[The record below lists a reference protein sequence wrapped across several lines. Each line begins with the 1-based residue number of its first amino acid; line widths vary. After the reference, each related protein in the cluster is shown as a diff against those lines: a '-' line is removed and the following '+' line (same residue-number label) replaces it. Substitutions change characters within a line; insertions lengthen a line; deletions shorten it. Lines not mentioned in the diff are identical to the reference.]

1 MKKAWLR
8 LVPSPASARGDPG
21 LSPEARLEVHMRAG
35 VRAFLALALAVMGA
49 FPPVSYLL
57 NPAAFGAVLAP
68 RLATMALLVACVA
81 ATERCR
87 PERLSALA
95 AASAVLLTAE
105 ASVEQHLI
113 GELGHVY
120 LAAAGI
126 YPLGLAA
133 FVPVRARPLA
143 VAGVL
148 SAAAPLLS
156 SSGEDDLARHAVFAS
171 YAVGA
176 TLAAMVA
183 AARHRRILLAAFEAE
198 ATVRLRSEELR
209 RAAERQQRVQ
219 TELAVA
225 ERLAL
230 LGRLAAGVAH
240 EVNTPLAAVQASL
253 AALGTLH
260 DELAR
265 SIGHA
270 DVTEQDLR
278 EIAAEAAGA
287 TATAAHAVERAAGY
301 VRALKHQTRTLGRPD
316 EREVNLAVE
325 LEHLASLLRH
335 GARAAGVGLEIACE
349 PGLRLHGDPGKLA
362 QILTNLVTNA
372 VDACAGRATPP
383 VRVEARRERDEIAV
397 YVRDAGPGV
406 PAELQKRL
414 FEPFFTT
421 KSKGSGLGL
430 ALSRDLAVGAFGGS
444 LSLCDPVAGVA
455 GATFVLRVP
464 VKPQGIPHGDAI

>member
-8 LVPSPASARGDPG
+8 LVPSPASARGDEG
-21 LSPEARLEVHMRAG
+21 LSPAARLKVHMRAG
-35 VRAFLALALAVMGA
+35 VRAFLALALAVTGV
-49 FPPVSYLL
+49 FSPVSYLL
-57 NPAAFGAVLAP
+57 NPAAFGSVLAP
-68 RLATMALLVACVA
+68 RLATMALLVGLLVA
-81 ATERCR
+81 AGRIR
-87 PERLSALA
+87 PERVSALA

-105 ASVEQHLI
+105 AAVEQHLI

-143 VAGVL
+143 VAGAL
-148 SAAAPLLS
+148 SALAPLAS
-156 SSGEDDLARHAVFAS
+156 SWGEDDFARHAVFAS

-176 TLAAMVA
+176 TVAAMVA

-198 ATVRLRSEELR
+198 ATVRVRSEDLL
-209 RAAERQQRVQ
+209 RAAERQRIVE
-219 TELAVA
+219 TELATA

-240 EVNTPLAAVQASL
+240 EVNTPLAAVQTSL
-253 AALGTLH
+253 AALRTLH

-270 DVTEQDLR
+270 DVTDHDLR
-278 EIAAEAAGA
+278 EIAADAAAA
-287 TATAAHAVERAAGY
+287 TATATHAVERAAGY
-301 VRALKHQTRTLGRPD
+301 VRALKHETRTLGRQD

-335 GARAAGVGLEIACE
+335 GAHAAGIGLEIACE
-349 PGLRLHGDPGKLA
+349 PGLHVHGDPGKLA

-372 VDACAGRATPP
+372 LDACEGRAAAP
-383 VRVEARRERDEIAV
+383 VRVEARREGDEIAV

-406 PAELQKRL
+406 PAELRQRL

-421 KSKGSGLGL
+421 KSTGTGLGL
-430 ALSRDLAVGAFGGS
+430 SLSRDLAVGAFGGS
-444 LSLCDPVAGVA
+444 LSLCDAPEGVE

-464 VKPQGIPHGDAI
+464 AAAPKIPHGDAI